1 MKIKVTNLKTILVEI
16 ISILLMILFVYSAL
30 SKLLEFQNFQAQLGQ
45 SPLIS
50 AYTGFVSYSV
60 LIIEFLIAL
69 LLAFPKSRYIA
80 LLASFGLM
88 LMFTAYIVVILNYS
102 SFVPCSCGG
111 ILEEMGWKQP
121 KSPAREGAKFI
132 FAR

>member
-111 ILEEMGWKQP
+111 ILEEMGWK
-121 KSPAREGAKFI
+121 
-132 FAR
+132 

>member
-16 ISILLMILFVYSAL
+16 ISFLLIILFVYSAL

-45 SPLIS
+45 SPLLS

-60 LIIEFLIAL
+60 LIVELLIAI
-69 LLAFPKSRYIA
+69 LLAIPKSRYFA

-88 LMFTAYIVVILNYS
+88 LMFTAYIIVILNYS

-111 ILEEMGWKQP
+111 ILEEMGWKDR
-121 KSPAREGAKFI
+121 KSVV
-132 FAR
+132 